1 MNGQHNNRQARVAF
15 GGSGVYVYSATL
27 KFQSPWVERDRRAI
41 VSPAMPKIRPR
52 LPKARN
58 SSRYDGRHAQN
69 ASKGHGRS
77 RQIFQVGVAASRLW
91 RRSKAGE
98 SERLKQTSSLLNFY
112 PLPLGYGEKMEKKGG
127 KEGERE
133 AAAPP
138 RAPHLNIKHTG
149 GDKILAGGRGRQR
162 RRLVFHG
169 KNGQSCLNHDAAVR
183 IASASSFVAS
193 PPPSQFGQ
201 LPVSRVV
208 TRRRRRR
215 RLRRRKRREEVA
227 LTLKRQ
233 TASSAIGAI
242 VA

>member
-1 MNGQHNNRQARVAF
+1 
-15 GGSGVYVYSATL
+15 
-27 KFQSPWVERDRRAI
+27 
-41 VSPAMPKIRPR
+41 MPKIRPR

-58 SSRYDGRHAQN
+58 SSRYDGRYAQN

-112 PLPLGYGEKMEKKGG
+112 PLPLGYGEKNG
-127 KEGERE
+127 KEGREGERG
-133 AAAPP
+133 AAAP

-149 GDKILAGGRGRQR
+149 GDKILAGARRRQR

-169 KNGQSCLNHDAAVR
+169 KNGQSCLNHDAAAVR

-208 TRRRRRR
+208 TRRRRRKR
-215 RLRRRKRREEVA
+215 RLRRRKRR
-227 LTLKRQ
+227 
-233 TASSAIGAI
+233 SF
-242 VA
+242 

>member
-1 MNGQHNNRQARVAF
+1 MNGQHNYRQARVAF
-15 GGSGVYVYSATL
+15 GGSGVYSATL

-112 PLPLGYGEKMEKKGG
+112 PLPLGYGEKNG
-127 KEGERE
+127 KEGRERE
-133 AAAPP
+133 AAAP

-149 GDKILAGGRGRQR
+149 GDKILARAGD
-162 RRLVFHG
+162 
-169 KNGQSCLNHDAAVR
+169 SAA
-183 IASASSFVAS
+183 ASYF
-193 PPPSQFGQ
+193 
-201 LPVSRVV
+201 
-208 TRRRRRR
+208 
-215 RLRRRKRREEVA
+215 
-227 LTLKRQ
+227 
-233 TASSAIGAI
+233 TAKMAKA
-242 VA
+242 V